1 MGNMKTPGVY
11 IVEKNAFP
19 NSVVEAPTA
28 IPAFIGITEK
38 AQSGND
44 DLTGIPWK
52 ISSMTEYLQYF
63 GGAPELK
70 FNVDIKKYF
79 YLSKEQK
86 VAVPNKALAK
96 TLVEPASKIFKYCV
110 CPAGETGEVTFNKDG
125 VGTETKTGENG
136 ETTPVGYAFCVDG
149 ENKYTLYYNMMLFFA
164 NGGSTCYVVSMGGY
178 GDNKNTLVDKKVETA
193 LNALKKIQEVT
204 LIIVP

>member
-52 ISSMTEYLQYF
+52 ISSMTEYLQCF

-70 FNVDIKKYF
+70 FNVDMY
-79 YLSKEQK
+79 
-86 VAVPNKALAK
+86 AL
-96 TLVEPASKIFKYCV
+96 
-110 CPAGETGEVTFNKDG
+110 
-125 VGTETKTGENG
+125 
-136 ETTPVGYAFCVDG
+136 
-149 ENKYTLYYNMMLFFA
+149 
-164 NGGSTCYVVSMGGY
+164 
-178 GDNKNTLVDKKVETA
+178 
-193 LNALKKIQEVT
+193 
-204 LIIVP
+204 